1 MGARGSPRQEQKRRG
16 RGAMKGFSTTDRL
29 PARYRFGTGVHTS
42 ASLHRT
48 LSADGDTGLALLPM
62 ATPTAPRSQQT
73 SWVTGVT
80 LCTVLGDGNG
90 AQIARL
96 SICLQLCAVS
106 ASTTP

>member
-1 MGARGSPRQEQKRRG
+1 
-16 RGAMKGFSTTDRL
+16 
-29 PARYRFGTGVHTS
+29 
-42 ASLHRT
+42 
-48 LSADGDTGLALLPM
+48 M